1 MPVGKVP
8 GAGSLPYLLQTVAQ
22 SFYLTAPPHHRRTPS
37 HLFLTRNGCM
47 YQQVFQSLQKAN
59 RIYLIFF
66 IILRSI
72 YFLEFL
78 SNYSLVQYCIL
89 EKALVLRNVTS
100 ENVPCT
106 GLYSTVLC
114 ATHVRA
120 VSENQRRRIRH
131 MFFLFHGMYE
141 TSATKIMRQGTE
153 HSFSSH
159 TRVFVGL

>member
-78 SNYSLVQYCIL
+78 SNYSLVQYLGKGARPKKCDKRKCAMYRPVQYSIMCHARTCGL
-89 EKALVLRNVTS
+89 RKPTTSYTTYVLFVPWNV
-100 ENVPCT
+100 
-106 GLYSTVLC
+106 
-114 ATHVRA
+114 
-120 VSENQRRRIRH
+120 
-131 MFFLFHGMYE
+131 
-141 TSATKIMRQGTE
+141 
-153 HSFSSH
+153 
-159 TRVFVGL
+159 